1 MKMHSYRDD
10 DLPRLQDTL
19 AEWIQRAGACGYY
32 HPGNIAHR
40 IYEGFSGRI
49 PRHDLV
55 HLWEEAGDIV
65 GFTYSFVFDAAFF
78 AFVAPRYRGGTLE
91 LALLRTAITTT
102 ERYMAETK
110 QDEQSDFPP
119 VITDVYNCDQ
129 VRIDLLTQLGFE
141 HYRTWDWITERSLA
155 EPVPEPVLPAGFTVR
170 TATPDDA
177 EQLAAI
183 RNNAFGGSWTGAV
196 YHNQVMCSPGYD
208 PAHELIVIAP
218 DGRIA
223 AFTVI
228 RFDDLNKVGLFEPVG
243 THSEFRRL
251 GLARAMML
259 YALQAMQHHGLERA
273 MVEHTADNAPARE
286 LYRSLGFHKQYET
299 WGFQRPSI
307 T

>member
-1 MKMHSYRDD
+1 MHSYRDD

-55 HLWEEAGDIV
+55 HLWEEADEII

-78 AFVAPRYRGGTLE
+78 AFVAPHHRGSAVELE
-91 LALLRTAITTT
+91 LLRTAMSTT
-102 ERYMAETK
+102 ERYMAETN
-110 QDEQSDFPP
+110 QDEQTEFPP
-119 VITDVYNCDQ
+119 LITDVYNCDQ
-129 VRIDLLTQLGFE
+129 IRIDLLTQLGFE

-177 EQLAAI
+177 DGLAAI

-208 PAHELIVIAP
+208 PAHELIVVAP

-259 YALQAMQHHGLERA
+259 YALQAMQHRGLKRA

-286 LYRSLGFHKQYET
+286 LYRSLGFHKRFET
-299 WGFQRPSI
+299 WGFQRPS
-307 T
+307 TT